1 MCLSLYFNCT
11 YFPSTYLED
20 PRDELLG
27 LLLFLSAKDGG
38 GDRLT
43 ACEDSLTTGWAVVDR
58 FSAVLFIEED
68 RFWWVSDFGAD
79 TAFTDGGGD
88 RFLGSPFTD
97 VGGDLSLATVR
108 MGDFFLG
115 SRLSGGCWSA
125 LSLQVGWPMAAREL
139 IGNEAYRNK

>member
-1 MCLSLYFNCT
+1 MRNMFFVCFVFDRRKGGSPSLFPEIFNCT

-68 RFWWVSDFGAD
+68 RF
-79 TAFTDGGGD
+79 
-88 RFLGSPFTD
+88 
-97 VGGDLSLATVR
+97 
-108 MGDFFLG
+108 
-115 SRLSGGCWSA
+115 
-125 LSLQVGWPMAAREL
+125 
-139 IGNEAYRNK
+139 